1 MDSFWHEITYPL
13 SSRATNSTLH
23 KGKSPLWFFVFV
35 CSAFIVISWLV
46 HNVLR
51 TCLEISASV
60 AHSVLKPCTEYSTS
74 PLPHAF
80 ADTVMAAMKRAMAMK
95 AMKAM
100 AMKKAMA
107 KKAMAMKAMKKAMKA
122 AAMKTAMKRR
132 AMRKAMKA
140 AAE

>member
-1 MDSFWHEITYPL
+1 MLVPGFVGPL
-13 SSRATNSTLH
+13 
-23 KGKSPLWFFVFV
+23 
-35 CSAFIVISWLV
+35 VIS
-46 HNVLR
+46 N
-51 TCLEISASV
+51 IASALV
-60 AHSVLKPCTEYSTS
+60 AHPALKPCTEYSTS
-74 PLPHAF
+74 PFPHAF
-80 ADTVMAAMKRAMAMK
+80 ADPAMAAMKKAMAMK

-140 AAE
+140 AAAE